1 MKVLWSR
8 SLCGAHLLA
17 CVLLVG
23 CASEIAREPVSFSPA
38 AQVTESLMIV
48 TQEIEVH
55 PSSGYSRKIK
65 KGSTWKHVGYVPQ
78 GRVYAIKDDVFMLE
92 GKHMREANC
101 VVGNHA
107 MLTGFYLP
115 VEQAFVAIS
124 PPVRLPVNF
133 K

>member
-1 MKVLWSR
+1 MKSLASR
-8 SLCGAHLLA
+8 TLRGAHLLA
-17 CVLLVG
+17 CILLFG
-23 CASEIAREPVSFSPA
+23 CASEIMREPVRFSPA
-38 AQVTESLMIV
+38 AQSTESLMIV

-55 PSSGYSRKIK
+55 PSGGYSRKIK
-65 KGSTWKHVGYVPQ
+65 KGSAWKYVGRVPQ

-101 VVGNHA
+101 VVGKDA

-124 PPVRLPVNF
+124 PPVKLNVNL